1 MATSCLATRI
11 INQWGI
17 VVNGRIAPFKTDPTD
32 QNMNSNRVK
41 RTLLLICQS
50 GFPPNPWR
58 KRRIRSAEARFGFV
72 VFRTTTYR
80 VCSHL
85 TSLFIYFIFCT
96 QARSHSQLHT
106 AAAVFPHP
114 TPSYKLNYV
123 TEERKEKKKREGGGG
138 RERRGLHKRDIH
150 NLFAQT
156 NYGL

>member
-17 VVNGRIAPFKTDPTD
+17 VVNGWIAPFKTDPSD
-32 QNMNSNRVK
+32 QNMNSNRGK
-41 RTLLLICQS
+41 LTLLLICQS

-58 KRRIRSAEARFGFV
+58 KRRIRSTEASFGFV
-72 VFRTTTYR
+72 VFRTTTDR

-85 TSLFIYFIFCT
+85 TFFFLYTST
-96 QARSHSQLHT
+96 QPLT
-106 AAAVFPHP
+106 ATHCSRRVP
-114 TPSYKLNYV
+114 TSNIELQIKLRN
-123 TEERKEKKKREGGGG
+123 REKKRKKGGGG
-138 RERRGLHKRDIH
+138 RERRGLHKSDIH